1 MPKPTEIHA
10 PLDAGSRLW
19 TLATAALSLLPLLL
33 QLPGMLALGIGV
45 ICALTAGLSWR
56 KPLPATL
63 RLLLALLV
71 LVGVFSQ
78 MGFHLSLIHI

>member
-1 MPKPTEIHA
+1 MPRPTEIHA

-56 KPLPATL
+56 KPLPAAL

-71 LVGVFSQ
+71 RKRTQAFGETF
-78 MGFHLSLIHI
+78 